1 MALDPN
7 DPIVALINSKTRPA
21 IADFFDEQ
29 LLAVDADAGT
39 AHLSFIA
46 GSDICTER
54 HAVHG
59 GFLAAMLDQAMTMAA
74 LASRHFEEAIPTLAM
89 KISHVQPAQP
99 GRLEAQASIV
109 HAGRKLCFLEGRLY
123 GGDGELCASAN
134 ATCRFINVAP
144 F

>member
-46 GSDICTER
+46 GSDICTEL
-54 HAVHG
+54 HAVHV
-59 GFLAAMLDQAMTMAA
+59 GFLAAMCDQAMTMAA
-74 LASRHFEEAIPTLAM
+74 LASRHF
-89 KISHVQPAQP
+89 
-99 GRLEAQASIV
+99 R
-109 HAGRKLCFLEGRLY
+109 
-123 GGDGELCASAN
+123 
-134 ATCRFINVAP
+134 
-144 F
+144 